1 MVRKSIILAML
12 LVLSLTLVSRTLTTT
27 QMRENTIR
35 INALE
40 LNVLKANVAEEKA
53 KDPEYKPPKDVIVVL
68 DDRGLNFDFDKSIVK
83 EQYYAM
89 LKDLV
94 SYIEENNYHIT
105 IAGHTDS
112 KGSNEYNY
120 ALSVRRAESVIQ
132 KLMEFGLSEGRIS
145 GLEGKGELIPIAT
158 NETDEG
164 RALNRRIEFNL
175 IRRD

>member
-1 MVRKSIILAML
+1 ML
-12 LVLSLTLVSRTLTTT
+12 KQQFLMMDSL
-27 QMRENTIR
+27 
-35 INALE
+35 
-40 LNVLKANVAEEKA
+40 EKA

-94 SYIEENNYHIT
+94 SYIEENNYDIT

-120 ALSVRRAESVIQ
+120 ALSVRREESVKQ

>member
-40 LNVLKANVAEEKA
+40 LNVLKA

-94 SYIEENNYHIT
+94 SYIEENNYDIT
-105 IAGHTDS
+105 IASHTDS

-120 ALSVRRAESVIQ
+120 ALSVRRAESVKQ

>member
-1 MVRKSIILAML
+1 M
-12 LVLSLTLVSRTLTTT
+12 
-27 QMRENTIR
+27 
-35 INALE
+35 
-40 LNVLKANVAEEKA
+40 
-53 KDPEYKPPKDVIVVL
+53 IVVL

-94 SYIEENNYHIT
+94 SYIEENNYDIT
-105 IAGHTDS
+105 ITGHTDS

-120 ALSVRRAESVIQ
+120 ALSVRRAESVKQ

-145 GLEGKGELIPIAT
+145 GLEGKGGLIPIAT

>member
-94 SYIEENNYHIT
+94 SYIEENNYDIT

-112 KGSNEYNY
+112 KGSELYNEKL
-120 ALSVRRAESVIQ
+120 AMRRANSVKE
-132 KLMEFGLSEGRIS
+132 KLLELGLSPDRIV
-145 GLEGKGELIPIAT
+145 GLEGRGELEPVAS
-158 NETDEG
+158 NETEEG
-164 RALNRRIEFNL
+164 RSQNRRIEFNL
-175 IRRD
+175 VRRD

>member
-40 LNVLKANVAEEKA
+40 LNVLKA

-94 SYIEENNYHIT
+94 SYIEENNYDIT

-112 KGSNEYNY
+112 KGSNESNY
-120 ALSVRRAESVIQ
+120 ALSVRRAESVKQ